1 LKNSWHQQPLAAAFA
16 FRGYNLT
23 NLGRTPQLLAH
34 PAYGPIVERH
44 LALAQTIHS
53 DCTHR
58 KTDLLGRVRDKRE
71 SAPTTFSEDIAL
83 IIAVEMA
90 QLELLDQFFGVDYRG
105 AKLAVGYSLGEITAL
120 VAGGTFVVEQVLPP
134 LARMADDCAELA
146 DDVTMG
152 ILFSRGAA
160 LPVDTV
166 HRLCVE
172 ITSEAQGVLAVSSY
186 LSPNT
191 ILLLGQGTTLD
202 RFKKLVPDAFGAK
215 TNLRKVEGK
224 WPPLHTPIL
233 WQREIT
239 NRAGVMMQAMVG
251 GMKAPSPVVL
261 SLVTGKFSYNDYNSR
276 EILVRWLDH
285 PQRLWDGVC
294 EILSQGIE
302 TVVHVGPDPN
312 LIVATFKRLSD
323 NVRAQTESARFARW
337 GKQAVSLIARRQ
349 WLTPILSSRAVLL
362 RAPYVAQIILEDWLL
377 EQEVK

>member
-1 LKNSWHQQPLAAAFA
+1 MKNSWHQQPLNAAFA

-23 NLGRTPQLLAH
+23 NLGRTPELLAH

-53 DCTHR
+53 DCTNR
-58 KTDLLGRVRDKRE
+58 KTDLVGRVREKRE
-71 SAPTTFSEDIAL
+71 STLATFSEDIAL

-90 QLELLDQFFGVDYRG
+90 HLELLDQFFGVDYRG
-105 AKLAVGYSLGEITAL
+105 ARLAVGYSLGELTAL
-120 VAGGTFVVEQVLPP
+120 VAGGAFVVEQVLPP
-134 LARMADDCAELA
+134 LAAMADDCAALA
-146 DDVTMG
+146 ADVTMG

-160 LPVDTV
+160 IPTDVV

-172 ITSEAQGVLAVSSY
+172 ITAESNGVLAVSSY

-191 ILLLGQGTTLD
+191 LLLLGQGATLD
-202 RFKKLVPDAFGAK
+202 RLKLRMRDAFGEK
-215 TNLRKVEGK
+215 TSLRKVEGS

-233 WQREIT
+233 WQHGIT
-239 NRAGVMMQAMVG
+239 NRAGVLIQRMEG
-251 GMKAPSPVVL
+251 GLKPPSPPVL
-261 SLVTGKFSYNDYNSR
+261 SLVTGKVSYNDYNAR
-276 EILVRWLDH
+276 EMLVRWLDH

-294 EILSQGIE
+294 EILAQGIE

-312 LIVATFKRLSD
+312 LVVATFKRLSD
-323 NVRAQTESARFARW
+323 NVRAQTESGRFSRW
-337 GKQAVSLIARRQ
+337 GKEAVSLIARRK

-377 EQEVK
+377 EQEVS